1 MNYAKKLIECSEQCK
16 VAENKTKKDIQ
27 ALLIKM
33 APSVNK
39 CVVKIKKSKKGK
51 KGHLEMMD
59 LEMDKC
65 LSISKN
71 SKDYKKLKQTR
82 KSAGIRIKKCIR
94 TKCKKELNN
103 FTTNVVRKA
112 SKKSKKSKK

>member
-1 MNYAKKLIECSEQCK
+1 MNHAKKLIECSEQCK

-39 CVVKIKKSKKGK
+39 CVVKIKKSKKA
-51 KGHLEMMD
+51 H

-65 LSISKN
+65 LSVSKN

-82 KSAGIRIKKCIR
+82 NSAKNRIKKCIH
-94 TKCKKELNN
+94 TKCKKELDN
-103 FTTNVVRKA
+103 FTKNVVRKA
-112 SKKSKKSKK
+112 SKKSKKNKK